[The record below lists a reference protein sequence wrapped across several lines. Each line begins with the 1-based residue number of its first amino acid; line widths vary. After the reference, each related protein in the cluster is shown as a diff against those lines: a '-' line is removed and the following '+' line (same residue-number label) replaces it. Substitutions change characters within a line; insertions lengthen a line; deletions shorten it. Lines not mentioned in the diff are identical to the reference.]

1 MDYTIDLISKSD
13 VDGISAIEQASFKTP
28 WSWESIYGEATNPL
42 ARYLVAH
49 ANGEVIG
56 YAGAWLVI
64 DEAHVTNVAVRGDCR
79 GMGVGRALMER
90 LIQLCADSGM
100 TKMSLEV
107 REGNTVARN
116 LYTALGFKA
125 DGLRKRY
132 YENTEDAVLM
142 SKNDMPEGNPDN
154 DPFIIYEP

>member
-1 MDYTIDLISKSD
+1 MDYTIDLINKTD
-13 VDGISAIEQASFKTP
+13 VDGISAIEKASFKSP
-28 WSWESIYGEATNPL
+28 WSWESIYEEVNNPL

-49 ANGEVIG
+49 ENGEVIG

-64 DEAHVTNVAVRGDCR
+64 DEAHVTNVAVKSDRR

-100 TKMSLEV
+100 TRMSLEV
-107 REGNTVARN
+107 RAGNTIAQN
-116 LYTALGFKA
+116 LYAALGFRA

-132 YENTEDAVLM
+132 YENTEDALIM
-142 SKNDMPEGNPDN
+142 YLSPLPEGHPEN
-154 DPFIIYEP
+154 DPWLLAE